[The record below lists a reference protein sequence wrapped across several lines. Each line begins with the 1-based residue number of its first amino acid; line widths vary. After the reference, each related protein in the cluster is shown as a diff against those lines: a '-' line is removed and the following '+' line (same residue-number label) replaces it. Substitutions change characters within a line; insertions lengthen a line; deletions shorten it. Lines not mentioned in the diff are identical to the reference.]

1 MARLNMCHNT
11 REWHRDV
18 IRKIKWLNE
27 KEISVMIDIEGQIRE
42 MEQGLNRL
50 IVFGSG
56 RWSDLNE
63 RLQDILEGVNEANIL
78 PEKFDSALTSSGSV
92 TIYNENSSSSG
103 NYASCLFPVAA
114 LAAGYCNM
122 WWGGWSFSDVISVE
136 ALNKGKKQKTR
147 DGGYSDVMES
157 LHDLSVSKAVDMVT
171 GFKSALAGHVNNI
184 IRSSTLLMIG
194 KSILSSSNKTQE
206 ANVNVVLGASDLSLL
221 VENISVEQLGLVR
234 KVTIFTDSTT
244 IISDAA
250 SKDGLQVHGGSPFD
264 IMGRNHF
271 LEKQLQGLQIG
282 ACYAEAS
289 N

>member
-122 WWGGWSFSDVISVE
+122 W
-136 ALNKGKKQKTR
+136 
-147 DGGYSDVMES
+147 
-157 LHDLSVSKAVDMVT
+157 
-171 GFKSALAGHVNNI
+171 
-184 IRSSTLLMIG
+184 
-194 KSILSSSNKTQE
+194 
-206 ANVNVVLGASDLSLL
+206 
-221 VENISVEQLGLVR
+221 
-234 KVTIFTDSTT
+234 
-244 IISDAA
+244 
-250 SKDGLQVHGGSPFD
+250 
-264 IMGRNHF
+264 
-271 LEKQLQGLQIG
+271 
-282 ACYAEAS
+282 
-289 N
+289 

>member
-122 WWGGWSFSDVISVE
+122 WWGGWSFSDVMYVTRHNMANVVE
-136 ALNKGKKQKTR
+136 AL
-147 DGGYSDVMES
+147 
-157 LHDLSVSKAVDMVT
+157 
-171 GFKSALAGHVNNI
+171 I
-184 IRSSTLLMIG
+184 
-194 KSILSSSNKTQE
+194 
-206 ANVNVVLGASDLSLL
+206 
-221 VENISVEQLGLVR
+221 R
-234 KVTIFTDSTT
+234 KVANKSNDFARNRITNTMKRMSEECT
-244 IISDAA
+244 
-250 SKDGLQVHGGSPFD
+250 
-264 IMGRNHF
+264 MGTYLDLVCF
-271 LEKQLQGLQIG
+271 LEGQLENNFG
-282 ACYAEAS
+282 ALVTDLLADFSLFFTYNLDFRPLWDPGDATAKIVKIVLWYNGIEVLKL
-289 N
+289 